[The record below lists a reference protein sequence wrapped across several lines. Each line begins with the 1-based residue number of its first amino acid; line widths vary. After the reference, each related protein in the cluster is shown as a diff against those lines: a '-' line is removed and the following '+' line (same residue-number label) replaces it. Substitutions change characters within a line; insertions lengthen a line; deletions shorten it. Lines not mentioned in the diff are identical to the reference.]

1 MRVNTKKTDLET
13 KTIPP
18 KLAGVPR
25 LIAATVNSAAGL
37 KAAFLSEEAFR
48 LEVYAFF
55 LLSPLAL
62 WVGNGAAE
70 KILLVFSLMLIIL
83 MELVNTAVETVVDL
97 VTQDYSELAAKAKD
111 IGSSL
116 VLISMLFA
124 AAVWATLLF

>member
-1 MRVNTKKTDLET
+1 MNTKNADSGR

-18 KLAGVPR
+18 KLVGVPR

-62 WVGNGAAE
+62 WLGNGAAE
-70 KILLVFSLMLIIL
+70 KILLVFSLVLILI
-83 MELVNTAVETVVDL
+83 MELVNTAIETIVDL
-97 VTQDYSELAAKAKD
+97 VTQDYSEYAAKAKD
-111 IGSSL
+111 IGSAL
-116 VLISMLFA
+116 VLVSMLFA
-124 AAVWATLLF
+124 AAVWMIILI